1 MLRRL
6 SGRLFLLLLL
16 AASTRPAAGETI
28 RLERNQHGT
37 YTISVQINGALVLPF
52 VLDTGAS
59 LVVIPEDVFR
69 TLTRTG
75 TVTKNDFI
83 GTGTAML
90 ADGSEHASDSYVLH
104 ELRVGDHIV
113 RNVVASVVPVNGAAL
128 LGQSFLSKLPAWS
141 IDNTRQALVI
151 ADGAGATQSTPAA
164 PATTPVSPALSQ
176 YGAIAWDEGTGKRG
190 WSLNQD
196 TPQRAAEVA
205 LGACGAAGCK
215 VIVSTGPA
223 MCSALAAT
231 ENGKYIGAAS
241 RADRIDARLAALANC
256 QKGNAG
262 ECAIQLTTCNQ

>member
-1 MLRRL
+1 M
-6 SGRLFLLLLL
+6 
-16 AASTRPAAGETI
+16 RPAAGETI
-28 RLERNQHGT
+28 QLERNQHST
-37 YTISVQINGALVLPF
+37 YTISVKINGALVLPF

-59 LVVIPEDVFR
+59 LVVIPVFR

-104 ELRVGDHIV
+104 EVRVGDHIV

-164 PATTPVSPALSQ
+164 PTTTPVSPALSQ
-176 YGAIAWDEGTGKRG
+176 YGAIA
-190 WSLNQD
+190 
-196 TPQRAAEVA
+196 
-205 LGACGAAGCK
+205 
-215 VIVSTGPA
+215 
-223 MCSALAAT
+223 
-231 ENGKYIGAAS
+231 
-241 RADRIDARLAALANC
+241 
-256 QKGNAG
+256 
-262 ECAIQLTTCNQ
+262 

>member
-16 AASTRPAAGETI
+16 AASMRPAAGETI
-28 RLERNQHGT
+28 QLERNQHGT

-90 ADGSEHASDSYVLH
+90 ADGSEHASDSYILH
-104 ELRVGDHIV
+104 EVRVGDHTV

-151 ADGAGATQSTPAA
+151 ADAAGATQSTPAA
-164 PATTPVSPALSQ
+164 PTTAPVSPTLSQ

-262 ECAIQLTTCNQ
+262 ECAVQLTTCNR

>member
-16 AASTRPAAGETI
+16 AASMRSAAGETI
-28 RLERNQHGT
+28 QLERNQHGT

-104 ELRVGDHIV
+104 EVRVGDHIV
-113 RNVVASVVPVNGAAL
+113 RNVGAS
-128 LGQSFLSKLPAWS
+128 
-141 IDNTRQALVI
+141 
-151 ADGAGATQSTPAA
+151 ATQSTPAA
-164 PATTPVSPALSQ
+164 PTTTPVSPALSQ

-205 LGACGAAGCK
+205 LGACGTAGCK